1 MCSLRDICAWALCNE
16 NTPDGMRNKQ
26 EQAWWG
32 SFPGDAGLLC
42 TLTGVRLALAACL
55 SRLPPWL
62 LVVAALTFRGP
73 QVAAKPACRLS
84 LWPRGRNPPS
94 SAGDVGSI
102 PGLGTKI
109 PHAPGTTMKILQTS
123 AKTQINKEFF
133 FLIQR
138 KSLPALPQH
147 RGGFTGDSKQSGQ
160 ELGATEGS
168 SSAPHLLLMGREV
181 QRNRLLCLSL
191 TSGASSVPAAGAPR
205 QDPVVCECACE

>member
-1 MCSLRDICAWALCNE
+1 MWMWSLRDICAWALCNE

-26 EQAWWG
+26 GQAWWG
-32 SFPGDAGLLC
+32 SFPGDAGAV
-42 TLTGVRLALAACL
+42 VRLDRGAAGPAACL

-62 LVVAALTFRGP
+62 LVVAALAFRGP

-94 SAGDVGSI
+94 SAGDAGSI

-133 FLIQR
+133 F
-138 KSLPALPQH
+138 
-147 RGGFTGDSKQSGQ
+147 
-160 ELGATEGS
+160 
-168 SSAPHLLLMGREV
+168 
-181 QRNRLLCLSL
+181 
-191 TSGASSVPAAGAPR
+191 
-205 QDPVVCECACE
+205 